1 MRYAW
6 GNGLVTCCM
15 EEASREEKI
24 DAWRACKLL
33 GHSAWAW
40 PANLTDWL
48 AYFGLFE
55 ACKNGL
61 KLGHNL
67 GLGLRKKKQ
76 KKNMPK

>member
-1 MRYAW
+1 MHGQRL
-6 GNGLVTCCM
+6 GDVLHGRDLTGG
-15 EEASREEKI
+15 KT

-33 GHSAWAW
+33 GHSVWAW
-40 PANLTDWL
+40 PASLADWL

-67 GLGLRKKKQ
+67 GQKKKA
-76 KKNMPK
+76 